1 MARQRKLTPERKTL
15 ITQLLET
22 YKPDDA
28 KGVQSMLKDLL
39 GDTIQGMLEA
49 ELEDKLGYS
58 KYDYAASKDT
68 DNNRNGYSK
77 KTVTSSMGGIEL
89 DIPRDRN
96 GEFDPQI
103 VKKHQTDISSIE
115 DQVLSMYA
123 KGMTTR
129 DISEHLMSVYG
140 VEASSTMISKMTDK
154 ILPITKEWQ
163 NRPLSS
169 KYAVVFM
176 DAVHYNVRQD
186 NAIIKKAVYIAIGIR
201 LDGEKEVMGMWVGGN
216 ESAKYWLGVLNEIKN
231 RGTEDI
237 LIVSVDGLTGFADAI
252 HAVYPKTEI
261 QRCIIHQIRYS
272 TRFVSYKDIK
282 TFMADLKQ
290 VYQAPTENIAIQ
302 QLDALVDKWGK
313 RYPSTISSWRNNWAE
328 LSTYFKYPPELRK
341 MIYTTNSI
349 ENFNRQLRKV
359 TKSKSIFPTD
369 DSLFKML
376 YLAMTDITAKWQG
389 GRPREWSRILEQLII
404 YFEDRIS
411 LADIE

>member
-186 NAIIKKAVYIAIGIR
+186 NAIIKKAVYIVIGIR